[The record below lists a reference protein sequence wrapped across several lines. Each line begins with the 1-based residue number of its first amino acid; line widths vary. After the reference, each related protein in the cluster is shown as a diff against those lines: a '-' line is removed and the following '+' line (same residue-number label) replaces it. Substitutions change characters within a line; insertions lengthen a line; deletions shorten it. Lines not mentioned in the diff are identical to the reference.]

1 MEKKLWVVPA
11 GAALGLLCA
20 LLLRGAA
27 PGLAALSRPFAL
39 MGEGLRELSLSG
51 MAGNAAAWAAV
62 LVLSALPLLLLLAG
76 RGKWGPED
84 LLPVLMA
91 PLMFC
96 LLYRMVNPT
105 LLPYPAR
112 EFFPPAAAATLLAL
126 LLAWLVLKL
135 LRRLEGAG
143 TPGLARAFSLL
154 LWGLAALLAFAAA
167 FGAAAGALGDWAAAA
182 EGNTDPGALTPAVL
196 CLVAVLNGTPGLLAA
211 LTVAWGGRL
220 AAALGGSA
228 FDEAGVALC
237 ARTAAACKAVVQA
250 TVVLTVLGDLTQLAL
265 LEHLRSVSFSLT
277 FPLMSLALSAG
288 LFLLCRLLERGL
300 ALQRDSDS
308 II

>member
-1 MEKKLWVVPA
+1 M
-11 GAALGLLCA
+11 
-20 LLLRGAA
+20 
-27 PGLAALSRPFAL
+27 
-39 MGEGLRELSLSG
+39 
-51 MAGNAAAWAAV
+51 
-62 LVLSALPLLLLLAG
+62 
-76 RGKWGPED
+76 
-84 LLPVLMA
+84 
-91 PLMFC
+91 
-96 LLYRMVNPT
+96 
-105 LLPYPAR
+105 
-112 EFFPPAAAATLLAL
+112 
-126 LLAWLVLKL
+126 
-135 LRRLEGAG
+135 
-143 TPGLARAFSLL
+143 
-154 LWGLAALLAFAAA
+154 
-167 FGAAAGALGDWAAAA
+167 
-182 EGNTDPGALTPAVL
+182 
-196 CLVAVLNGTPGLLAA
+196 AVLNGTPGLLAA